1 MRCET
6 KCNNI
11 SDHQIRMEIKDE
23 SECHSHSQS
32 ETDLYIK
39 VRESLKLSF
48 NVLNHFD
55 KEFVLFSEIIDD
67 GEINVFYNEMKNSL
81 F

>member
-1 MRCET
+1 
-6 KCNNI
+6 
-11 SDHQIRMEIKDE
+11 MEIKDE
-23 SECHSHSQS
+23 SECNSHSQR